1 MDGSGPA
8 DPRKIA
14 DLGVLATA
22 QTAAQQAWVVAVM
35 ADGKASAI
43 AAWEEYF
50 RRARE
55 LLQVARWFEQRWPP
69 VMPLT
74 ELAGPLVHALRQRAD
89 YAAAAADVE
98 RARTYRDEAQDL
110 ERRFLDPV
118 AAAVVRR
125 ARALDDAMQ
134 GRFHEALVELFD
146 IQTVF
151 AAAGR
156 PLELALTVQQLASLY
171 EWLGDYGRALE
182 VLESVRKCTADRMA
196 AAPQTAEGVQDAIVR
211 QMAAIASGAP
221 HGGEG
226 LDALQLRR
234 IAGELVQAEGRIR
247 RQLGE
252 WDAARRLLIEAR
264 LYVEEVGLGLAVD
277 YHLAAVATA
286 SGELDEAE
294 ALLQR
299 VEPGFVGLVRPRLA
313 SLRVVQA
320 DVELARGRLARGRA
334 ARGRLARALE
344 LADEGL
350 QDLRT
355 YPDEDAA
362 WRLHLRRGR
371 ALVALDRRRDAL
383 AAYSEGAEVVDALR
397 RGSLGYRLDS
407 TYFTD
412 KLPLFA
418 EAVDL
423 ACVLDDGVAAARL
436 VEQAK
441 ARALSATI
449 SIPAAERGPRS
460 LDESRFDEVCQRLEG
475 LEFAAYCGADSEA
488 TRVERRQ
495 LSEERDAVL
504 ERLRIADPRWRG
516 LSHPASIDVP
526 AVLARLAD
534 GDRAALTLFHHDD
547 VIVAILLHN
556 GAAQVAMHRPAPETL
571 AALGEYVV
579 NLRSAHPCPPL
590 FDASGAGGLT
600 IESLVPA
607 ELASAAVQAGT
618 LIVVPH
624 GALHVLPWAGLTLN
638 GRRLF
643 ELTNVGVLPSLSC
656 VSLLDHI
663 DGGPPRAV
671 LLGDPDY
678 TGLQGFDPLPE
689 VSAELQD
696 VARLYGADLLVPP
709 VTGSDA
715 DERSFWRLADLPG
728 ARDAVL
734 HIACHATLEAA
745 SPLQSGLLLTRSK
758 VDAAEIALAR
768 RPWAEVVLS
777 ACSTGWRPQRV
788 GPIDL
793 AGDDS
798 LGLTASF
805 LEAGSRFVLVSVP
818 PVEDRAAR
826 AFTVA
831 WHRHR
836 RRGKSPLTA
845 ATLTQRDL
853 LRSGAHEPWSWVG
866 IQAYGC
872 R

>member
-1 MDGSGPA
+1 MTGGPLPDGLDGSGPA

-14 DLGVLATA
+14 DLGVLAAA
-22 QTAAQQAWVVAVM
+22 QTAAQQAWLGALA
-35 ADGKASAI
+35 ADGEASAI

-55 LLQVARWFEQRWPP
+55 LLQVALWFEQRWPP
-69 VMPLT
+69 LMPLA

-98 RARTYRDEAQDL
+98 RARTYRGEAQDL
-110 ERRFLDPV
+110 ERQFLDPV

-125 ARALDDAMQ
+125 ACALDDATQ
-134 GRFHEALVELFD
+134 GRFREALVELFD

-151 AAAGR
+151 ATASR
-156 PLELALTVQQLASLY
+156 PLEVALTVQQLSSLF
-171 EWLGDYGRALE
+171 EWLGDYGRALQ
-182 VLESVRKCTADRMA
+182 VLESVRERTADRMA

-211 QMAAIASGAP
+211 QIAAIASGAP
-221 HGGEG
+221 HSGEG

-252 WDAARRLLIEAR
+252 WDAARRLLTEAR
-264 LYVEEVGLGLAVD
+264 PYVEEVGLGLAID

-286 SGELDEAE
+286 SGDLDEAE

-299 VEPGFVGLVRPRLA
+299 IEPGFVGLVRPRLA

-320 DVELARGRLARGRA
+320 DVELARGRP
-334 ARGRLARALE
+334 ARALE

-371 ALVALDRRRDAL
+371 AFVALDRRRDSL
-383 AAYSEGAEVVDALR
+383 AAYSEGANVVDTLR

-423 ACVLDDGVAAARL
+423 ACALDEGAAAARL

-449 SIPAAERGPRS
+449 SIPAAERGDRS
-460 LDESRFDEVCQRLEG
+460 PDEARFDETCQRLDG
-475 LEFAAYCGADSEA
+475 LEFAAYCGDDSAA
-488 TRVERRQ
+488 TRAERRQ

-516 LSHPASIDVP
+516 LSHPAPIDVP

-534 GDRAALTLFHHDD
+534 GDRAALALFRHDD
-547 VIVAILLHN
+547 VVVAILLHD

-571 AALGEYVV
+571 AALDDYVT
-579 NLRSAHPCPPL
+579 NLRSAHPVPEL
-590 FDASGAGGLT
+590 FDASAAGGLT

-607 ELASAAVQAGT
+607 ELAAAAVQART

-643 ELTNVGVLPSLSC
+643 ELTSVGVLPSLSC
-656 VSLLDHI
+656 VSLLDDI
-663 DGGPPRAV
+663 DGRPPRAV

-678 TGLQGFDPLPE
+678 TGLQDFDPLPDA
-689 VSAELQD
+689 SAEIED
-696 VARLYGADLLVPP
+696 VARLYGADLLTPP
-709 VTGSDA
+709 VTGPDA
-715 DERSFWRLADLPG
+715 NERSFWRLAGLPG

-734 HIACHATLEAA
+734 HVVCHATLEAA
-745 SPLQSGLLLTRSK
+745 SPLQSGLLLTQSK
-758 VDAAEIALAR
+758 VDAAQIALAR
-768 RPWAEVVLS
+768 RSWAEVVLS

-793 AGDDS
+793 AADDA

-818 PVEDRAAR
+818 PAEDTAAR

-866 IQAYGC
+866 MQAYGC